1 MKTNTKTEQ
10 SRQAGL
16 SQKPRESGRAGNGA
30 SPAQSSKMNEERRR
44 DARAAAEQI
53 GGTRAYVAKNAKLIE
68 TVLNAFGGRVLAVVT
83 E

>member
-53 GGTRAYVAKNAKLIE
+53 GGTRAYVAKNTE
-68 TVLNAFGGRVLAVVT
+68 TILAVLTIFGGRVLAVVT

>member
-30 SPAQSSKMNEERRR
+30 KPSPGGKMNEERRAE
-44 DARAAAEQI
+44 ARAAAEQI
-53 GGTRAYVAKNAKLIE
+53 GGTGAYVAKNAE
-68 TVLNAFGGRVLAVVT
+68 TILAVLNIFGGRVLAVVT

>member
-1 MKTNTKTEQ
+1 MKTTTTKAKTTKTED
-10 SRQAGL
+10 R
-16 SQKPRESGRAGNGA
+16 RA
-30 SPAQSSKMNEERRR
+30 E
-44 DARAAAEQI
+44 ARAAAEQI